1 MTSLFK
7 VSFITLF
14 CVIFIARK
22 ERTPSSARKKK
33 SVLHEVLYD
42 KSQVGFHLKYTF
54 TIVSLKSLYC
64 DNKYL

>member
-22 ERTPSSARKKK
+22 ERTPNSARKKK

-42 KSQVGFHLKYTF
+42 KSQVGFYLKYTIYRCNF
-54 TIVSLKSLYC
+54 KSLYC
-64 DNKYL
+64 DN